1 MPGHKCEEGW
11 PTLNMNGWMGG
22 EVAASNPCGGTPVG
36 EPLQCSCRLMYSC
49 CPFAAPFVFEEYLHP
64 TAWVG
69 QQVGTPPSS
78 SPTAPLPPAVR
89 MARITSGCGRL
100 RSPTMHL
107 ARITSSYVN
116 HLGNCVRVLVQAVD
130 WLANASKTVPWFLK
144 VKAMSTTSLPTG
156 IAIST
161 R

>member
-69 QQVGTPPSS
+69 QQVGTASS
-78 SPTAPLPPAVR
+78 WGRWPESPRVVADYAHHRNWPE
-89 MARITSGCGRL
+89 
-100 RSPTMHL
+100 SP
-107 ARITSSYVN
+107 
-116 HLGNCVRVLVQAVD
+116 RVV
-130 WLANASKTVPWFLK
+130 
-144 VKAMSTTSLPTG
+144 
-156 IAIST
+156 
-161 R
+161 